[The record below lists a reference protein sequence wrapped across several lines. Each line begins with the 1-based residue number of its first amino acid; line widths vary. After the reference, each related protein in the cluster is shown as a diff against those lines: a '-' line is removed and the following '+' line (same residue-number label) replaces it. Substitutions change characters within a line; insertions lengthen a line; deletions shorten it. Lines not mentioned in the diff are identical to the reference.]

1 MSRQQRSKL
10 KWTEQ
15 MNTDLL
21 ECKKKAMAFLKA
33 ENPPCYV
40 NGRKKG
46 YTQAMKDLW
55 DKKGYEHLGLKSQN
69 LRDQAARLEK
79 TNAAAETRAIG
90 KVSGGAV
97 IDDEREQTLDEN
109 QRRHNTISQHEFNNF
124 ENQNTI
130 SQNANLEVNSNLDL
144 HTDNDIVQNSHE
156 RQETEAVEAF
166 EVINDCPGE
175 PHAGIHEAGRLPD
188 YVALDIPSIT
198 IWGRRADGSIIT
210 VNSSTIINAYDEITR
225 WRKNT
230 FLVPYGKVGRDFID
244 QLTQHIN
251 DWNNASQTQ
260 HIALKAAI
268 VLLATALQKPSV
280 KSKAKDHKECL
291 EKRLALWKEGEVESL
306 LREGRSIQ
314 KRLAKAKRTKPP
326 NKAKIFA
333 KLVMEGQNNSALRY
347 LSEADCDGVLPLTD
361 DMMRQLQEKHPEAQE
376 AKLGSL
382 LFGPFEEV
390 HDSLYQQIDGE
401 MIRETA
407 LRTKG
412 SGGPSG
418 VDANGFK
425 RIFACKSFKKSG
437 VNLCEAVA
445 TMTRRLCTEYIDPRT
460 IEPILANRLIP
471 LDKGEGAVR
480 PIGVGEV
487 IRRIVG
493 KCVMKVIKP
502 DVIDASGSLQV
513 CAGLKSGS
521 EAAIHAMH
529 SIFEADETDAVLL
542 IDASNAFNALNRA
555 AALHNITVL
564 CPSIANQLDYFYLV
578 EESSS
583 PPRVPHK
590 GIPWPWGCMP
600 SVFNPDHRIECV
612 KQR

>member
-21 ECKKKAMAFLKA
+21 ECKKKAMEFLKS

-46 YTQAMKDLW
+46 YIQVMKDLW

-97 IDDEREQTLDEN
+97 IDDEREQALDEN

-144 HTDNDIVQNSHE
+144 HTDNYIVQNSHK

-188 YVALDIPSIT
+188 YVAVDKTSIT
-198 IWGRRADGSIIT
+198 IWGRRAEGSIIT

-268 VLLATALQKPSV
+268 LLLATALQKPSV

-314 KRLAKAKRTKPP
+314 KRLAKAKRTEPP

-333 KLVMEGQNNSALRY
+333 KLVMEGQINSALRY
-347 LSEADCDGVLPLTD
+347 LSEADCDGVQPLTD
-361 DMMRQLQEKHPEAQE
+361 DVMRQLQEKQPEAQE

-460 IEPILANRLIP
+460 IEPILANR
-471 LDKGEGAVR
+471 AYT
-480 PIGVGEV
+480 
-487 IRRIVG
+487 
-493 KCVMKVIKP
+493 
-502 DVIDASGSLQV
+502 S
-513 CAGLKSGS
+513 
-521 EAAIHAMH
+521 
-529 SIFEADETDAVLL
+529 
-542 IDASNAFNALNRA
+542 
-555 AALHNITVL
+555 
-564 CPSIANQLDYFYLV
+564 
-578 EESSS
+578 
-583 PPRVPHK
+583 
-590 GIPWPWGCMP
+590 
-600 SVFNPDHRIECV
+600 
-612 KQR
+612 

>member
-1 MSRQQRSKL
+1 MRSNL

-21 ECKKKAMAFLKA
+21 ECKKKAMEFLKS

-46 YTQAMKDLW
+46 YIQVMKDLW

-188 YVALDIPSIT
+188 YVAVDIPSIT

-230 FLVPYGKVGRDFID
+230 FLVPYGKVGTTHI
-244 QLTQHIN
+244 TQHIN

-314 KRLAKAKRTKPP
+314 KRLAKAKRTEPP

-333 KLVMEGQNNSALRY
+333 KLVMEGQINSALRY
-347 LSEADCDGVLPLTD
+347 LSEADCDGVLNLTD
-361 DMMRQLQEKHPEAQE
+361 DVMRQLQEKHPEAQE

-418 VDANGFK
+418 VDANVF
-425 RIFACKSFKKSG
+425 SH
-437 VNLCEAVA
+437 V
-445 TMTRRLCTEYIDPRT
+445 
-460 IEPILANRLIP
+460 NRL
-471 LDKGEGAVR
+471 R
-480 PIGVGEV
+480 
-487 IRRIVG
+487 
-493 KCVMKVIKP
+493 
-502 DVIDASGSLQV
+502 
-513 CAGLKSGS
+513 
-521 EAAIHAMH
+521 
-529 SIFEADETDAVLL
+529 
-542 IDASNAFNALNRA
+542 
-555 AALHNITVL
+555 
-564 CPSIANQLDYFYLV
+564 NQA
-578 EESSS
+578 
-583 PPRVPHK
+583 
-590 GIPWPWGCMP
+590 
-600 SVFNPDHRIECV
+600 
-612 KQR
+612 